1 MNKNTHHL
9 IGEKELSLLKK
20 ESIIINTSRGSV
32 MDNLTLLK
40 FLKQSKIK
48 GAALDVLEDEEGIIN
63 KKYNPLI
70 KYSKSN
76 NNLII
81 TPHIGGA
88 TYESVKKSDQYVL
101 QKFLN
106 QNK

>member
-1 MNKNTHHL
+1 
-9 IGEKELSLLKK
+9 
-20 ESIIINTSRGSV
+20 